1 MGVLSIDNLAGHK
14 VFYQKESHSWREQ
27 VRAEQSQCK
36 RWRKIKAGRKLDFP
50 KFQRGGYTR
59 RKKVVREREREEIDS
74 GIEIN
79 ILHQQIGS
87 HFAF

>member
-36 RWRKIKAGRKLDFP
+36 RWREIKAGRKLDFP
-50 KFQRGGYTR
+50 KFQRGECTR
-59 RKKVVREREREEIDS
+59 RRKVVRERERLKLIQE
-74 GIEIN
+74 
-79 ILHQQIGS
+79 LK
-87 HFAF
+87 